1 MAVGTLWRCRVL
13 NRLPLRQKPL
23 DKLEDDMAIKSPQ
36 DLLTQEIKE
45 IHSAERQLSRA
56 LPKLAKAVRS
66 EKLREMLQRRR
77 EQGAILIEALDEAL
91 EEMQVSKGR
100 VKNVAIEGLIED
112 ANQHVDEINDEK
124 MLDAALIGAVQK
136 VEHYCIA
143 AWGTTR
149 SMGQMFG
156 QQKVVEAMERA
167 LEEGKRY
174 DLEMT
179 QLAESEVNPAM
190 LDSGEGEEE
199 DTGSSKKSSGKKK

>member
-1 MAVGTLWRCRVL
+1 
-13 NRLPLRQKPL
+13 L
-23 DKLEDDMAIKSPQ
+23 DKPEDDMAIKSPQ
-36 DLLTQEIKE
+36 DLLTQEVRE

-56 LPKLAKAVRS
+56 IPKLAKAAGS

-112 ANQHVDEINDEK
+112 ATQHVEEIEDEK

-149 SMGQMFG
+149 SMGHLFG

-174 DLEMT
+174 DEQMT
-179 QLAESEVNPAM
+179 QLAESEINPAM
-190 LDSGEGEEE
+190 LDGDDADDEGGKGN
-199 DTGSSKKSSGKKK
+199 GSSKKSSGKKK